1 MFRNI
6 ANQNPEYVN
15 VGLCGSYLHQTTSNA
30 PNAINQKCL
39 IISALAV
46 GIIILRSLLPLENK
60 VYHAKTKNS
69 FKKSSL
75 FLYAE
80 GGRITYEVYNRVRQ
94 QSTGLFLE
102 KCPEIAYNCDQVT
115 NEIFDIRYL
124 LFEHRASNL
133 DIVFNSRRI

>member
-69 FKKSSL
+69 FKRVLCFYMLKVVASRMKSIIWLVSNRQVY
-75 FLYAE
+75 FLKSVL
-80 GGRITYEVYNRVRQ
+80 R
-94 QSTGLFLE
+94 
-102 KCPEIAYNCDQVT
+102 
-115 NEIFDIRYL
+115 
-124 LFEHRASNL
+124 
-133 DIVFNSRRI
+133 